1 MDITKKMCS
10 ISAKQIRCE
19 DTLEHTVESEITLPE
34 YFPDIVS
41 VLRSTLKPN
50 ISQTKLQSGK
60 LTVDGTAL
68 ISVLY
73 IGEDKK
79 LHCFEQRIPFTK
91 SVEISNSDNCY
102 AVSDVQTQFVNCRVS
117 SQRKL
122 SIHSSISVKYK
133 LFFKHSDNI
142 LTSCEES
149 TIQMKKNSDS
159 VTVLRDCQMK
169 SFVINETIELG
180 SAQDSIGQIV
190 RSEAAAILDS
200 VKLVAGKALIKGE
213 LKVKITY
220 LTEKECM
227 IECMESS
234 MPISQIVEI
243 DSADDSVE
251 FTSLRVS
258 SVDVFAKTD
267 SSGALRMF
275 DLSACVNAELDIY
288 DNNETECI
296 SDIYST
302 EYELIPKREKVSF
315 SRLSDRISDTY
326 LCRGIIDSGDKKIKA
341 VLDINSRSLSYTTDV
356 SDNIVCIS
364 GVIGINA
371 VLAEENEEVSCIE
384 KEIEFEYKCNVK
396 AGANRNICKSNV
408 ILSSMNYTISG
419 ESKIDIRAELDIS
432 CVVFENY
439 EKEVLV
445 DISADE
451 NSKKEKNNASLT
463 IYFSDENESIWNI
476 AKRYNT
482 TVKAILEENKL
493 SDDTVREKTKLLI
506 PCR

>member
-1 MDITKKMCS
+1 MDIAKKMCS
-10 ISAKQIRCE
+10 ISSKQIRCE

-50 ISQTKLQSGK
+50 VSQTKLQSGK

-73 IGEDKK
+73 LCEDKK

-102 AVSDVQTQFVNCRVS
+102 AVSEVQTQFVNCRVS

-133 LFFKHSDNI
+133 LLFKNSKQI
-142 LTSCEES
+142 LTSCDEK
-149 TIQMKKNSDS
+149 TIQMRKNSDK
-159 VTVLRDCQMK
+159 VTVLRDSQIK
-169 SFVINETIELG
+169 SFVINETLELG

-190 RSEAAAILDS
+190 RSDAVALLDS

-227 IECMESS
+227 IEFVESS
-234 MPISQIVEI
+234 MPISQIVEV
-243 DSADDSVE
+243 DSADDSIE
-251 FTSLRVS
+251 FTTLSVS

-275 DLSACVNAELDIY
+275 DLSACINAEMDIY
-288 DNNETECI
+288 DDNEIDCI
-296 SDIYST
+296 NDIYST
-302 EYELIPKREKVSF
+302 EYELVPKSEKVMF
-315 SRLSDRISDTY
+315 SKISDRISDTY
-326 LCRGIIDSGDKKIKA
+326 LCRGNVETGDKKIKS
-341 VLDINSRSLSYTTDV
+341 VLDINTRSMTYTANV
-356 SDNIVCIS
+356 SDSIICVNGI
-364 GVIGINA
+364 IGINA
-371 VLAEENEEVSCIE
+371 VLLEENDEVSCIE

-396 AGANRNICKSNV
+396 ASSQRNTSKCNV
-408 ILSSMNYTISG
+408 VLSSMNYTISG
-419 ESKIDIRAELDIS
+419 ENIIDIRAELDIS
-432 CVVFENY
+432 GIVFESC
-439 EKEVLV
+439 EKEVLT
-445 DISADE
+445 DISPDE
-451 NSKKEKNNASLT
+451 NSKKIKTNASLT

-493 SDDTVREKTKLLI
+493 SEDIVREKTKLLI